1 MVARQIFRVPM
12 SIFDQYR
19 GLCLT
24 SPRLMNF
31 YMMNMI
37 WISFLFLGKGVEKL
51 ALYSGENFRYESFRR
66 ARRFYIPYCF
76 ASYQFRFPVNKWL
89 HDELNHNS
97 N

>member
-12 SIFDQYR
+12 SLFDKYR

-37 WISFLFLGKGVEKL
+37 WMSFLFLGKGVEKL

-66 ARRFYIPYCF
+66 ARRCYVPYCL
-76 ASYQFRFPVNKWL
+76 ASYQFRFPVNK
-89 HDELNHNS
+89 
-97 N
+97 

>member
-1 MVARQIFRVPM
+1 MVVREIFRVPM
-12 SIFDQYR
+12 SIFDKYR

-37 WISFLFLGKGVEKL
+37 WMSFLFFGKGVEKL
-51 ALYSGENFRYESFRR
+51 ALNSGENTRYESFRR

-76 ASYQFRFPVNKWL
+76 ASYKFRFPVNK
-89 HDELNHNS
+89 
-97 N
+97 